1 MVVYQL
7 SVTRLLIIL
16 KQRNV
21 LLLKYFVIRI
31 TRDKEVNFTINRVST
46 LLILIN
52 TSFFNRFKKHQA
64 LRCAA
69 GHNYSHL
76 HEDQDDWDVVFQ
88 MTDPL
93 MDERHVTEG
102 IL

>member
-31 TRDKEVNFTINRVST
+31 TRDKEVNFTINRAST

-52 TSFFNRFKKHQA
+52 TSFFNRFKKNQA

-76 HEDQDDWDVVFQ
+76 NEDQDDWDVVFQ